1 MLTTC
6 ADRSGGAVLD
16 QVRAGEMRDRW
27 TVLGCCRLV
36 ARVQAR
42 LCWVVF
48 RREYVYDLVAKR

>member
-1 MLTTC
+1 M
-6 ADRSGGAVLD
+6 LD